1 MKKGTNMEF
10 RNIAIIA
17 GLNFYRLIFTMALIL
32 GAALMTLGC
41 GKQEANVTGSSGNIR
56 VQGAMFLKTIEQ
68 SSLVSCSIENPCKDS
83 KLECAV
89 LDLNHNGGAYCVDPN
104 QICQQTGCTSGVC
117 LSLQSYPTQ
126 IFCAIP
132 AGPPG
137 PLPLEH

>member
-1 MKKGTNMEF
+1 MEL
-10 RNIAIIA
+10 RKIALITR
-17 GLNFYRLIFTMALIL
+17 LNLYRLGFAITLTIAT
-32 GAALMTLGC
+32 ALMTSGC
-41 GKQEANVTGSSGNIR
+41 GKQETSATGSSGNIR
-56 VQGAMFLKTIEQ
+56 IQGAMFLKTIEQ

-132 AGPPG
+132 GGPPG
-137 PLPLEH
+137 PLPLEK